1 MGAIL
6 GLGVDVVSVARIGRL
21 KDRLGSRFLGRV
33 FTDDEL
39 ADIGAESAPDERV
52 AARFAAK
59 EAVMKALG
67 TGLTGGVGFKQIEVS
82 NLPSGRP
89 VAKLSGA
96 AADIARELGAAKV
109 LITMANEREWAV
121 AVALLEGGDGDR

>member
-1 MGAIL
+1 MGHVL
-6 GLGVDVVSVARIGRL
+6 GVGVDVVSVARIGRL
-21 KDRLGSRFLGRV
+21 KDRLGARFLGRV
-33 FTDDEL
+33 FTDGEL
-39 ADIGAESAPDERV
+39 ADIGAESVSDERV

-67 TGLTGGVGFKQIEVS
+67 TGWSAGVGFRQIEVS

-89 VAKLSGA
+89 VAKLTGA
-96 AADIARELGAAKV
+96 AADIARELGAARV

-121 AVALLEGGDGDR
+121 AVALLESGDGDR